1 MMKGLNSMLVSN
13 KGFTL
18 LEILIAI
25 TLLAFIT
32 LGVVNITENAAQTK
46 ERTTVINEN
55 NLQIETAL
63 SRFEWDFSQIYS
75 PLYFTTPYV
84 AQNQDLD
91 GDGRNDKTG
100 EAIQPNQGLEEYNE
114 FHQNLRMRFESNQH
128 FSGISK
134 EGLPI
139 PRFHSPDKATFEFFT
154 ASNRRKIVN
163 VKQSHFNWVKY
174 TLGPPLE
181 KKEDEE
187 KKSNIPQSL
196 KTLVRYALPDDAYSP
211 NLLSQDD
218 PRVISAVLL
227 ENVEDLEFQ
236 YWDYRR
242 KKWETSLRTIEGG
255 LNQIRGVKVK
265 ITWYDSFGEKRI
277 DQRIFRNLWPMV
289 APIDQP
295 LPTNPNSPN
304 QPNQPGITPNKTQ
317 VEDD

>member
-1 MMKGLNSMLVSN
+1 MLVSN

-25 TLLAFIT
+25 TLLAFIS
-32 LGVVNITENAAQTK
+32 LAVVNITENAAQTK
-46 ERTTVINEN
+46 ERTTIINEN

-100 EAIQPNQGLEEYNE
+100 EPVQLNQELDTYNE
-114 FHQNLRMRFESNQH
+114 FHQNLRMRFENNQH

-139 PRFHSPDKATFEFFT
+139 PRFHSPDKTTFEFFT

-181 KKEDEE
+181 KKEDQE
-187 KKSNIPQSL
+187 KNPNIPQSL

-236 YWDYRR
+236 YWDYKR

-255 LNQIRGVKVK
+255 LNEIRGVKIK

-289 APIDQP
+289 VPIDQP

-304 QPNQPGITPNKTQ
+304 PPNPPNQAGTNSTNTQ

>member
-1 MMKGLNSMLVSN
+1 MLVSN

-46 ERTTVINEN
+46 ERTTIINEN

-114 FHQNLRMRFESNQH
+114 FHQNLRMRFENNQH

-139 PRFHSPDKATFEFFT
+139 PRFHSPDKTIFEFFT
-154 ASNRRKIVN
+154 ASNRRKMVN

-181 KKEDEE
+181 KKEDQE
-187 KKSNIPQSL
+187 KNSNIPQSL
-196 KTLVRYALPDDAYSP
+196 KTFVRYALPDDAYSP
-211 NLLSQDD
+211 NLLSEEDS
-218 PRVISAVLL
+218 RVISTVLL

-236 YWDYRR
+236 YWDYKR

-255 LNQIRGVKVK
+255 LNQIRGVKIK
-265 ITWYDSFGEKRI
+265 ITWYDSFGEKRV
-277 DQRIFRNLWPMV
+277 DQRTFRNLWPMV

-295 LPTNPNSPN
+295 LPTNPNSNNSPN
-304 QPNQPGITPNKTQ
+304 QSGTNSTNTQ
-317 VEDD
+317 DEDG

>member
-1 MMKGLNSMLVSN
+1 MLASN

-32 LGVVNITENAAQTK
+32 LAVVNITENAAQTK
-46 ERTTVINEN
+46 ERTTVINES

-75 PLYFTTPYV
+75 PLYFSTPYV
-84 AQNQDLD
+84 AGNQDLD

-100 EAIQPNQGLEEYNE
+100 EAITDNSSTDQLNDY
-114 FHQNLRMRFESNQH
+114 HQMLRMRFENNQH

-139 PRFHSPDKATFEFFT
+139 PRFQSPERSSFEFFT
-154 ASNRRKIVN
+154 ASNRRKMVN

-174 TLGPPLE
+174 SLGPAIE
-181 KKEDEE
+181 KKDQEE
-187 KKSNIPQSL
+187 KNPNIPQSL

-211 NLLSQDD
+211 ELISQDD
-218 PRVISAVLL
+218 SRVVSAVLM

-236 YWDYRR
+236 FWDYKR

-255 LNQIRGVKVK
+255 QNQLRGVKLK

-277 DQRIFRNLWPMV
+277 TQKIYRNLWPMV

-295 LPTNPNSPN
+295 MTPAPATNTTNPNQS
-304 QPNQPGITPNKTQ
+304 GTPNPTQ
-317 VEDD
+317 GGM

>member
-1 MMKGLNSMLVSN
+1 MLASN

-32 LGVVNITENAAQTK
+32 LAVVNITENAAQTK
-46 ERTTVINEN
+46 ERTTVINES

-75 PLYFTTPYV
+75 PLYFSSPYV
-84 AQNQDLD
+84 AGNQDLD

-100 EAIQPNQGLEEYNE
+100 EAISVNSNTDQLNEY
-114 FHQNLRMRFESNQH
+114 HQMLRVRFENNQH

-139 PRFHSPDKATFEFFT
+139 PRFHSPEKSTFEFFT
-154 ASNRRKIVN
+154 ASNRRKMVN

-174 TLGPPLE
+174 TLGPAIE
-181 KKEDEE
+181 KKNDEE
-187 KKSNIPQSL
+187 KNPNIPQSL

-211 NLLSQDD
+211 ELISQDD
-218 PRVISAVLL
+218 SRVISAVLL

-236 YWDYRR
+236 FWDYKR

-255 LNQIRGVKVK
+255 QNQIRGVKLK

-277 DQRIFRNLWPMV
+277 TQKIYRNLWPMV

-295 LPTNPNSPN
+295 MSATPGTNLNNPNNPN
-304 QPNQPGITPNKTQ
+304 PAGTTNSTQ
-317 VEDD
+317 DGMR